1 MDSKQGRCIL
11 DEYSTLVT
19 ELHVIET
26 TVKSFLTRSK
36 AFEKKLKKTMEHY
49 NKLIIKKKKPQ
60 KSNLNRKKSGINKES
75 PISNEMCI
83 FMKVP
88 QGTFMARTSV
98 TTAINKYIKECGL
111 QKLDNKRIIVL
122 DATLATLLKLAK
134 DTEITFFD
142 LPRYMNF
149 HFT

>member
-1 MDSKQGRCIL
+1 
-11 DEYSTLVT
+11 
-19 ELHVIET
+19 
-26 TVKSFLTRSK
+26 
-36 AFEKKLKKTMEHY
+36 
-49 NKLIIKKKKPQ
+49 
-60 KSNLNRKKSGINKES
+60 
-75 PISNEMCI
+75 
-83 FMKVP
+83 MKVP